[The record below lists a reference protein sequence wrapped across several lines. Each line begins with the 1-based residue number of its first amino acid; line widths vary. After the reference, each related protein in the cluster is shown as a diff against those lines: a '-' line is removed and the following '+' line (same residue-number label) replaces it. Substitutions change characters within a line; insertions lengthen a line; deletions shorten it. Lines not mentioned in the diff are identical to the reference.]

1 MSALTTC
8 PYCGVGCGVELAFD
22 STGVE
27 GVKGDTTHP
36 ANYGRLCVKGSALHE
51 TVDASNRLLKP
62 RMGGRA
68 VSWDDALNEV
78 AQRFQRTIMEHG
90 PDSVALYLSGQIL
103 TEDYYVANKWMKG
116 FVGTAN
122 VDTNSR
128 LCMSSTVVGHKR
140 AFGSDTVPGCYD
152 DIELADLLVLVG
164 SNAAWNHPVLYQRMV
179 AAKKKNPALKV
190 VVIDPRETATCKL
203 ADLHLKIKPGSDTRL
218 FNGLLHWL
226 ADHDALNQ
234 PYIDA
239 HTEGFEDALQAAQSS
254 AADLNELASAC
265 DVQRADLIRFF
276 NLFTSTERTVTFFS
290 QGTNQS
296 ASGVDNVNAI
306 INCHLATGRI
316 GQPGMGPFS
325 LTGQP
330 NAMGGRE
337 VGGLANQLAAH
348 MDFTPEAIDRVGR
361 FWGAENVADKPGLKA
376 VELFQA
382 VERGE
387 VKAIWIM
394 GTNPVVSMPDADQII
409 RALEA
414 CETVVVSECVEDS
427 DTAAFADILLP
438 ATGWSEKDGTVTN
451 SERRISR
458 QRGLLPPAGEAR
470 HDWQIMSDV
479 ASRMGFAE
487 AFAYTHPSQIFAE
500 HAALSG
506 FENHGTRDFDISYFA
521 DISQAA
527 YDQMMPVQWP
537 VTKDNPLGSAR
548 LMGNGR
554 FFTASGRAQFV
565 AIVPRAP
572 VQQPDQVAPYVLNSG
587 RIRDQWH
594 TMTRTGSATRL
605 FSHRP
610 EPFVDIHPEDA
621 AAEQINEGDLVELTN
636 TRGVYRGRA
645 RLEPGQR
652 RGELFV
658 PMHWNQAFANAGRM
672 GTLMAPV
679 TDMLSGQP
687 ESKHGA
693 VSLTRLDLPW
703 QAWLLCESSIHPPAV
718 EYRVRIPQKHGDLY
732 HLADSDAIEDWI
744 TWCNEYLAAPDLW
757 IEDQTQKSFRAAG
770 IVAGKLRWVLLVLPF
785 DQFPSAKW
793 LDGLLGQGEL
803 EPAQFARLLSA
814 TDVSV
819 EDPGDIICSCY
830 QVGSKAIERAIGEGC
845 CSTQSLGERLQCGT
859 QCGSCVPELQS
870 FLSQAS

>member
-8 PYCGVGCGVELAFD
+8 PYCGVGCGVELTLD
-22 STGVE
+22 STAVE
-27 GVKGDTTHP
+27 GVKGDTAHP

-51 TVDASNRLLKP
+51 TVEASNRLLKP
-62 RMGGRA
+62 RMNGRP
-68 VSWDDALNEV
+68 VSWEDALNEV

-90 PDSVALYLSGQIL
+90 PDSIALYLSGQIL

-152 DIELADLLVLVG
+152 DIERADLLVLVG

-203 ADLHLKIKPGSDTRL
+203 ADLHLKIKPGSDTRV

-226 ADHDALNQ
+226 ADHDALNNA
-234 PYIDA
+234 YIEA
-239 HTEGFEDALQAAQSS
+239 HTDGFDAALEAARSS
-254 AADLNELASAC
+254 AADLNQLAEGC
-265 DVQRADLIRFF
+265 DLSREELIRFF

-361 FWGAENVADKPGLKA
+361 FWETQNVAEQPGLKA
-376 VELFQA
+376 VDLFQA
-382 VERGE
+382 VERGD

-409 RALEA
+409 RALET
-414 CETVVVSECVEDS
+414 CETVVVSECVENS

-458 QRGLLPPAGEAR
+458 QRGLLPPVGEAR

-479 ASRMGFAE
+479 ASRMGYAD
-487 AFAYTHPSQIFAE
+487 AFAYTHPYQIFAE

-506 FENHGTRDFDISYFA
+506 FENNGARDFDISYFA

-527 YDQMMPVQWP
+527 YDQLMPVQWP
-537 VTKDNPLGSAR
+537 VTKDNPLGTSR
-548 LMGNGR
+548 LMGDGH
-554 FFTASGRAQFV
+554 FYTETGRAQFI
-565 AIVPRAP
+565 AITPRAP
-572 VQQPDQVAPYVLNSG
+572 VQQPDQIAPYVLNSG

-594 TMTRTGSATRL
+594 TMTRTGSASRL

-610 EPFVDIHPEDA
+610 EPFVDIHPQDA
-621 AAEQINEGDLVELTN
+621 AADQIAEGDLVELTN
-636 TRGVYRGRA
+636 ERGVYRGRA

-679 TDMLSGQP
+679 TDPLSGQP

-693 VSLTRLDLPW
+693 VSLTRMNMRW
-703 QAWLLCESSIHPPAV
+703 QAWLLIEPSIQPPAV
-718 EYRVRIPQKHGDLY
+718 EYRVRIPQKHGELY
-732 HLADSDAIEDWI
+732 HLADGDAVEDWI
-744 TWCNEYLAAPDLW
+744 AWCNEHLASPDLW

-793 LDGLLGQGEL
+793 LDGLLGQDQL